1 MASKNV
7 TIGSRYTRANS
18 SLSVYVVMGIVEKTG
33 HLPHARLALE
43 GGLQGEELLVSVSAL
58 GDRKLWRQVA

>member
-1 MASKNV
+1 MAGRTV
-7 TIGSRYTRANS
+7 AIGTRYTRVNGS
-18 SLSVYVVMGIVEKTG
+18 PSVFVVVGILEKTG